1 MTVTENETAS
11 MGVTL
16 TASPVVAEDAVATLT
31 VTAELDAAPRAVDTV
46 VTVSV
51 GAGGDSAVAG
61 TDYGSVADF
70 TVTIP
75 AGSTSEFGER

>member
-1 MTVTENETAS
+1 M
-11 MGVTL
+11 TL
-16 TASPVVAEDAVATLT
+16 TAEPGSVDEDAGATPVM
-31 VTAELDAAPRAVDTV
+31 VTAELDAAPRAVATV

-75 AGSTSEFGER
+75 AGCDE

>member
-1 MTVTENETAS
+1 M
-11 MGVTL
+11 
-16 TASPVVAEDAVATLT
+16 AEDAVATPVT

-51 GAGGDSAVAG
+51 GAASDSAVAG

-70 TVTIP
+70 TITIP
-75 AGSTSEFGER
+75 AGFDERDGELRADAGGRRGRRKGTRR